1 MKLLKN
7 KEGEAIAILLN
18 DGAKLV
24 AVYEADY
31 ENSCFKDMVKI
42 ELGQSRS
49 FSRRTL
55 FQIFKD
61 ENSTDFYWR
70 ALTDSAKFGRCLVWN
85 DDERKG
91 FFKEVD
97 YKTALKKAKKFI
109 KDY

>member
-1 MKLLKN
+1 MKFLKN
-7 KEGEAIAILLN
+7 AEGEAIAILH

-24 AVYEADY
+24 PVYEADC
-31 ENSCFKDMVKI
+31 ENSCFKDMITMQPDEKK
-42 ELGQSRS
+42 GS
-49 FSRRTL
+49 FSSRKF

-61 ENSTDFYWR
+61 ENSTNFYWR
-70 ALTDSAKFGRCLVWN
+70 ALTDSAKFGRCLFWN